1 MDLINRDALL
11 QIFDR
16 IESELESKRRYIRC
30 RQIKYVIN
38 KMPSIVV
45 DEEWE
50 VDREALD
57 ALLTEE

>member
-1 MDLINRDALL
+1 MDLINRDILL

-16 IESELESKRRYIRC
+16 IESELESRRKYIRC
-30 RQIKYVIN
+30 SQIKYVIN

-50 VDREALD
+50 VDREVLAV
-57 ALLTEE
+57 LLTKE

>member
-1 MDLINRDALL
+1 MDLINRGALI
-11 QIFDR
+11 QIFDK
-16 IESELESKRRYIRC
+16 IESELESKRRFIRC
-30 RQIKYVIN
+30 SQIKYVIN

-45 DEEWE
+45 DEECE